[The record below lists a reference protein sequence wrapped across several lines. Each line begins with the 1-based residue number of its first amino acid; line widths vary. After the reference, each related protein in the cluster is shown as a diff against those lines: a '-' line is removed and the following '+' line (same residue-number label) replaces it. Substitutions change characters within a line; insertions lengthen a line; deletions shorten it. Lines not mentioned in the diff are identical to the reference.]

1 MVRPR
6 KLGFKYREGVNTS
19 QLEQQKNNRVRVEL
33 KLFVLILIHTP
44 FGLEF
49 FDRVA
54 KWRIAKFYARFNTY
68 LMPAISALAIFLIL
82 GSLLVMFANAQARE
96 GVRGV
101 GPAANLLI
109 PGFNP
114 YLPITYGLAALVIT
128 IIIHEA
134 GHGIVARVHNIR
146 VDSTGIVLFLGIP
159 VGAFVNIERE
169 ELNRATLKQKSAVL
183 TAGPLNNM
191 ILAGACLL
199 AMYLV
204 MSTLTPLPPDPNA
217 AQFGVMVISV
227 NSGSLAEA
235 LGIEANSVIQ
245 YVAGQQIMSLD
256 DLSESLRANLG
267 NTIEMTWLNNA
278 GDTIVREVTLPATVE
293 PGRGTLGVSVTVL
306 ASDPQ
311 EVLDTYKNQFSQN
324 PLAILLPPTF
334 QQGLVPFSDL
344 MAPKYTSSVFGD
356 NFAPL
361 ANMLFWLWFINFNV
375 GIFNALPLGP
385 LDGGQLYGAVI
396 ENKAKSKALAKNA
409 NMVMT
414 LVMSAI
420 VFAVLVLPYV
430 VF

>member
-1 MVRPR
+1 M
-6 KLGFKYREGVNTS
+6 
-19 QLEQQKNNRVRVEL
+19 RVEV
-33 KLFVLILIHTP
+33 KGFVLILVHTP

-54 KWRIAKFYARFNTY
+54 KWRISKLYARFNTY
-68 LMPAISALAIFLIL
+68 LMPAITALAIFLIL
-82 GSLLVMFANAQARE
+82 GSLMVMFADAQARE

-134 GHGIVARVHNIR
+134 GHGVVARVHNIR

-159 VGAFVNIERE
+159 IGAFVNIERE
-169 ELNRATLKQKSAVL
+169 ELNRATLKQKSAIL

-199 AMYLV
+199 GMFFV
-204 MSTLTPLPPDPNA
+204 VSTLTPLPPDPNA
-217 AQFGVMVISV
+217 AQFGVMVVSV
-227 NSGSLAEA
+227 NGGSLAEA
-235 LGIEANSVIQ
+235 TGIEAESVIQ
-245 YVAGQQIMSLD
+245 YVAGQQITSLD
-256 DLSESLRANLG
+256 DLSESLRGNLG
-267 NTIEMTWLNNA
+267 NTVEITWLNKA
-278 GDTIVREVTLPATVE
+278 GEIIVRQVTLPSAVE

-306 ASDPQ
+306 SQDPQ
-311 EVLDTYKNQFSQN
+311 EVLDIYKNQFSQN
-324 PLAILLPPTF
+324 PLAVLLPPTF
-334 QQGLVPFSDL
+334 QQGFVPFSDL

-356 NFAPL
+356 NFPL
-361 ANMLFWLWFINFNV
+361 VANMLFWLWFINFNV

-385 LDGGQLYGAVI
+385 LDGGQLYGALI
-396 ENKAKSKALAKNA
+396 ENKAKSKAVAKNA
-409 NMVMT
+409 NMLLT
-414 LVMSAI
+414 LVMAAI
-420 VFAVLVLPYV
+420 VVAVLVLPYM

>member
-1 MVRPR
+1 
-6 KLGFKYREGVNTS
+6 LDLNREGVNTS
-19 QLEQQKNNRVRVEL
+19 QLEQQKNSRVRVEVKAL
-33 KLFVLILIHTP
+33 VLILVHTP

-49 FDRVA
+49 FDKVA

-68 LMPAISALAIFLIL
+68 LMPAITALAIFLIL
-82 GSLLVMFANAQARE
+82 GSLMVMFADAQARE

-199 AMYLV
+199 GMYLV

-227 NSGSLAEA
+227 NGGSLAET

-256 DLSESLRANLG
+256 DLSQSLRANLG
-267 NTIEMTWLNNA
+267 NTIEITWLNKA
-278 GDTIVREVTLPATVE
+278 GDTIVREVTLPAAVE

-306 ASDPQ
+306 ARDPQ

-334 QQGLVPFSDL
+334 QQGFVPFSDL

-356 NFAPL
+356 NFAPV

-385 LDGGQLYGAVI
+385 LDGGQLYGAII

-414 LVMSAI
+414 LVMAAI